1 MWKDSES
8 KIDYIDFEYIADLV
22 NYIILEDS
30 LLPASIGVYGDW
42 GSGKSSI
49 MSISQKRLQDKDDKA
64 LIVNFNAWLFEGYDD
79 IKTTIIN
86 YLLDSIEEKKK
97 LGDKAKEILQG
108 LRKSLLNINLIPVIS
123 KSFFT
128 ALSTFS
134 TNPSA
139 SKSELIIGQSESI
152 KEFINTVK
160 DNYIEV
166 TSDEKIRNE
175 ISMFREKFG
184 ELIDTTDITRVAIYI
199 DEIDRC
205 STDTILELFEAMR
218 LFMFSGKVAFIYGA
232 DERQIAYAIKQKYS
246 EDISDNG
253 SKIDIGKEYLE
264 KIIQYPVRIPRM
276 NVAETEIYITLLL
289 SENKVNEDEFSS
301 LKMDLIKQYR
311 EKLSSVSLP
320 EESKDNAL
328 IVKNFTL
335 AKRIAELLNSGLNG
349 NPRQFKRFL
358 NEFELRKRT
367 AELKNIEIDDQVL
380 VKVMVLQYV
389 KPSIFTDFVQL
400 QQENKLD
407 EILSYYQEIENEKE
421 SDEDQNIKSK
431 VKNLT
436 NEKKI
441 DEKWKDEW
449 FEQWV
454 RIEPNLMGHDLKPY
468 FYLSRNKGIDSITF
482 GKALS
487 NDAVQIIKAYLL
499 GNDIVILNAEENIK
513 NVSSVELNL
522 IVEQLSEEFIKQ
534 PEDKRLGVFKGL
546 IDLST
551 KRNECADFVVRKIS
565 SLPSNYMTKPMKMYA
580 NNLINL
586 EIPAS
591 NNMSKVINGW
601 NDK

>member
-1 MWKDSES
+1 
-8 KIDYIDFEYIADLV
+8 
-22 NYIILEDS
+22 
-30 LLPASIGVYGDW
+30 
-42 GSGKSSI
+42 
-49 MSISQKRLQDKDDKA
+49 
-64 LIVNFNAWLFEGYDD
+64 
-79 IKTTIIN
+79 
-86 YLLDSIEEKKK
+86 
-97 LGDKAKEILQG
+97 
-108 LRKSLLNINLIPVIS
+108 
-123 KSFFT
+123 
-128 ALSTFS
+128 
-134 TNPSA
+134 
-139 SKSELIIGQSESI
+139 
-152 KEFINTVK
+152 
-160 DNYIEV
+160 
-166 TSDEKIRNE
+166 
-175 ISMFREKFG
+175 MFREKFG

-205 STDTILELFEAMR
+205 STDTILKLFEAMR

-289 SENKVNEDEFSS
+289 SENIVDGDEFSS

-311 EKLSSVSLP
+311 EKLSRVSLP
-320 EESKDNAL
+320 EESKDNEL

-407 EILSYYQEIENEKE
+407 EILSYYQEIDNEKE

-431 VKNLT
+431 ANNLRK
-436 NEKKI
+436 EKKI
-441 DEKWKDEW
+441 DKKWKDEW

-454 RIEPNLMGHDLKPY
+454 RIEPNLIDHDLKPY
-468 FYLSRNKGIDSITF
+468 FYLSRNKGLDSITF
-482 GKALS
+482 GKELS
-487 NDAVQIIKAYLL
+487 NDAVQVIRAYLS
-499 GNDIVILNAEENIK
+499 GNDIAKLNAEENI
-513 NVSSVELNL
+513 NNLSSVELNL
-522 IVEQLSEEFIKQ
+522 MVEQLSEEFIKQ

-546 IDLST
+546 IDIST
-551 KRNECADFVVRKIS
+551 IRNECADFVVRKIYG
-565 SLPSNYMTKPMKMYA
+565 LPSNYMSKPMKIYA

-586 EIPAS
+586 KIPAS
-591 NNMSKVINGW
+591 SNMSTVINSW
-601 NDK
+601 DDK